1 MLSDNVR
8 QFLAI
13 NHNAVLTTY
22 RRNGS
27 AQMSIVTCGLYGDGV
42 AFTVSGVP
50 AKLANLRRDPRCSIL
65 VSQPDWWGYVVL
77 QGAARL
83 FSPATPTPRSSAK
96 SSVTSMS
103 PPRAN
108 NTPTGKTTTAPSP
121 PTPAAPSSSSPKP
134 SLCKSSSRLETPEKS
149 PAPRLFSGLV
159 AWAYSVVMFG
169 RRTRLAPSPL
179 PVSGSPA
186 K

>member
-1 MLSDNVR
+1 MLSENVR
-8 QFLAI
+8 QFLAE

-77 QGAARL
+77 QGTARL
-83 FSPATPTPRSSAK
+83 YSPGVTEPDKLRQVLRDVYQAASGQPHPDWDDYDRAVAADSRSAIL
-96 SSVTSMS
+96 VV
-103 PPRAN
+103 P
-108 NTPTGKTTTAPSP
+108 
-121 PTPAAPSSSSPKP
+121 
-134 SLCKSSSRLETPEKS
+134 ETEFMQI
-149 PAPRLFSGLV
+149 L
-159 AWAYSVVMFG
+159 
-169 RRTRLAPSPL
+169 
-179 PVSGSPA
+179 
-186 K
+186 